1 MSDAIAN
8 VSSLPSTVW
17 PRAPCT
23 DSRGHPFWVLSERVF
38 VQGVDPLSATA
49 LDALVTLVLSVYAPS
64 AVQVPTDA
72 PPAPPLLM
80 DFEGEMLGHGGVM
93 TAAAFRFLDTDIPGL
108 LLDMDSDVGVRV
120 ARAVLA
126 GPAPKFVWGAESDC
140 ASLLHQRYPRPLGI
154 EPVNMVDVQLMFS
167 PSPTRRLAMHK
178 ALDRIVATHPGALD
192 GLPAKDGVDWDGPA
206 SRNERAM
213 PVPWR
218 AEHVLYAVDDL
229 VRLEATWKHQAALA
243 PIHTL
248 EEATTQTTIL
258 LATWAKDTYGTRGFW
273 SKWRGYRTACRTACQ
288 AANPA
293 DQCRRA
299 VPIVRHLTEV
309 LVRCDGELERV
320 LSPSDANAMRAA
332 YSSLVAVL
340 AAHGVV
346 VPTDL
351 GFAGRGRA

>member
-1 MSDAIAN
+1 MSN
-8 VSSLPSTVW
+8 VCGPSDW
-17 PRAPCT
+17 APAPCT
-23 DSRGHPFWVLSERVF
+23 DSRGHPFWVLSDRVF
-38 VQGVDPLSATA
+38 VEGTEPLPAAA
-49 LDALVTLVLSVYAPS
+49 LDALVTLVLGVYAPS
-64 AVQVPTDA
+64 ADRM
-72 PPAPPLLM
+72 PPDAPPLLM

-93 TAAAFRFLDTDIPGL
+93 TAAAFRFLDTAIPGL

-178 ALDRIVATHPGALD
+178 ALDRIVTSHPGALD

-218 AEHVLYAVDDL
+218 ADHVLYAVDDL

-243 PIHTL
+243 PVHTF
-248 EEATTQTTIL
+248 EEATTQTTRL
-258 LATWAKDTYGTRGFW
+258 LATWTKDTYGTRGFW
-273 SKWRGYRTACRTACQ
+273 SKWRGYRTVGRSVG
-288 AANPA
+288 PV

-299 VPIVRHLTEV
+299 VPLVRHLTEV
-309 LVRCDGELERV
+309 LTRCDGELERV

-340 AAHGVV
+340 ATHGVV

-351 GFAGRGRA
+351 GFAGDAKSQ